1 MSRVFITGSADGLG
15 QMAAKLLVAQGHR
28 VVLHARHEARAHEAL
43 RAVPGAA
50 SALAGDLSSIDETK
64 ALAGQV
70 NALGEFD
77 AVIHNAGI
85 GYKERTRGDTV
96 DGLPSVFAINT
107 LAPYILTALIV
118 KPKRLVYLG
127 SGMHRSGDP
136 TLRDLEWKTRGWD
149 GSQAYSD
156 SKLHDVILAFA
167 VARLWPSVLSNAV
180 DPGWVPTKMGG
191 RSAPDDFL
199 KGSETQAWLAVS
211 DDPAAQVTGEY
222 FYHERA
228 RAVHPAARDHRVQRT
243 LLEACAR
250 ISGVA
255 LPA

>member
-28 VVLHARHEARAHEAL
+28 VVLHARHAARAREAM
-43 RAVPGAA
+43 RALPGAEN
-50 SALAGDLSSIDETK
+50 ALTGDLSSIDETK
-64 ALAGQV
+64 ALAEQV

-77 AVIHNAGI
+77 AVVHNAGI
-85 GYKERTRGDTV
+85 GYQERARGETA
-96 DGLPSVFAINT
+96 DGLPRVFAINT
-107 LAPYILTALIV
+107 LAPYILTSLILE
-118 KPKRLVYLG
+118 PKRLVYLG

-136 TLRDLEWKTRGWD
+136 TLLDLEWKTRSWD

-167 VARLWPSVLSNAV
+167 VAQRWPSVLSNAV

-191 RSAPDDFL
+191 RGAPDDL
-199 KGSETQAWLAVS
+199 SKGAETQAWLAVS
-211 DDPAAQVTGEY
+211 NDAAARVTGEY
-222 FYHERA
+222 FYHKRPRE
-228 RAVHPAARDHRVQRT
+228 VQPAARDRGVQAM

-250 ISGVA
+250 ISGVEM
-255 LPA
+255 PA